1 MALKTTSKKV
11 KTTLFVYKIF
21 ENKKKITGYTLI
33 LMGTSIVFEN
43 TLYID
48 NTNYGLWGFLAAI
61 LVYLLNK
68 TIKPFLVWLTIP
80 ITGLT
85 MGLFY
90 PFINLIIL
98 KIVSLILAG
107 HFEIYGIWFALI
119 ASVLISVMNIIV
131 DDIIDKGKAEIYGS
145 SD

>member
-1 MALKTTSKKV
+1 MASKKV

-21 ENKKKITGYTLI
+21 DLIIKIVGYTLI

-48 NTNYGLWGFLAAI
+48 NTNYGLWGILAAI
-61 LVYLLNK
+61 LVFLLNK

>member
-1 MALKTTSKKV
+1 MC
-11 KTTLFVYKIF
+11 IRDR
-21 ENKKKITGYTLI
+21 
-33 LMGTSIVFEN
+33 
-43 TLYID
+43 YID

>member
-1 MALKTTSKKV
+1 M
-11 KTTLFVYKIF
+11 FVYKIF
-21 ENKKKITGYTLI
+21 DYIVKITGYTLI

-85 MGLFY
+85 MGLFLS
-90 PFINLIIL
+90 F
-98 KIVSLILAG
+98 
-107 HFEIYGIWFALI
+107 H
-119 ASVLISVMNIIV
+119 
-131 DDIIDKGKAEIYGS
+131 
-145 SD
+145 

>member
-1 MALKTTSKKV
+1 MASKKV

-21 ENKKKITGYTLI
+21 DLIIKIVGYTLI

-48 NTNYGLWGFLAAI
+48 NTNYGLWGILAAI
-61 LVYLLNK
+61 LVFLLNK

-90 PFINLIIL
+90 PFINLFIL

-119 ASVLISVMNIIV
+119 ASVLISIMNIIV
-131 DDIIDKGKAEIYGS
+131 DDIIDKGKAELYGS

>member
-1 MALKTTSKKV
+1 M
-11 KTTLFVYKIF
+11 
-21 ENKKKITGYTLI
+21 
-33 LMGTSIVFEN
+33 
-43 TLYID
+43 
-48 NTNYGLWGFLAAI
+48 
-61 LVYLLNK
+61 
-68 TIKPFLVWLTIP
+68 WLTIP

-131 DDIIDKGKAEIYGS
+131 DDIIDKGKVEIYGS

>member
-1 MALKTTSKKV
+1 M
-11 KTTLFVYKIF
+11 FVYKIF
-21 ENKKKITGYTLI
+21 DYIVKITGYTLI

>member
-1 MALKTTSKKV
+1 MASKKV

-21 ENKKKITGYTLI
+21 DLIIKIVGYTLI

-48 NTNYGLWGFLAAI
+48 NTNYGLWGILAAI
-61 LVYLLNK
+61 LVFLLNK

-90 PFINLIIL
+90 PFINLFIL

-119 ASVLISVMNIIV
+119 ASVLISIMNIIV
-131 DDIIDKGKAEIYGS
+131 DDISDKGKAELYGS

>member
-1 MALKTTSKKV
+1 MASKKV

-21 ENKKKITGYTLI
+21 DLIIKIVGYTLI

-48 NTNYGLWGFLAAI
+48 NTNYGLWGILAAI
-61 LVYLLNK
+61 LVFLLNK

-90 PFINLIIL
+90 PFINLFIL

-119 ASVLISVMNIIV
+119 ASVLISIMNNIV
-131 DDIIDKGKAEIYGS
+131 DDIIDKGKAELYGS

>member
-1 MALKTTSKKV
+1 
-11 KTTLFVYKIF
+11 
-21 ENKKKITGYTLI
+21 
-33 LMGTSIVFEN
+33 MGTSIVFEN

>member
-1 MALKTTSKKV
+1 MASKKV

-21 ENKKKITGYTLI
+21 DLIIKIVGYTLI

-48 NTNYGLWGFLAAI
+48 NTNYGLWGILAAI
-61 LVYLLNK
+61 LVFLLNK

-90 PFINLIIL
+90 PFINLFIL

-119 ASVLISVMNIIV
+119 ASVLISIMNIIV
-131 DDIIDKGKAEIYGS
+131 DDIIDKGKAELYGF